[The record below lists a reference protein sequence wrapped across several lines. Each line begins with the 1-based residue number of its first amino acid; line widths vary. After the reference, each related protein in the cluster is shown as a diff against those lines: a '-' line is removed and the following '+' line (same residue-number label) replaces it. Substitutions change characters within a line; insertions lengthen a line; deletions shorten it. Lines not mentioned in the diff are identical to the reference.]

1 MGEGEVRVVLSLRF
15 RSQSQEGWKAR
26 RKGEKKKKRFRGE
39 RKIEE
44 KKRRRKK
51 AHLAQPQ

>member
-1 MGEGEVRVVLSLRF
+1 VGEGEVRVVLSLRF

-44 KKRRRKK
+44 KKTRRKK